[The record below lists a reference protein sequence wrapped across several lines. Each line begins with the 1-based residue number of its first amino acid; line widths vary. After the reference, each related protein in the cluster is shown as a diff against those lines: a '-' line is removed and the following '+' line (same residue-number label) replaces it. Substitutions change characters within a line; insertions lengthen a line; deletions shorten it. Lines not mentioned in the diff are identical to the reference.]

1 MTPPLPIPIFVINL
15 QRQVERRRHMTALLD
30 RLGLVAE
37 FVTAVDGR
45 ALTPAERAAYDPARA
60 RRVYGV
66 EMRDG
71 EIACCHSHSRIYA
84 RMVRDR
90 IETAL
95 ILEDDVT
102 IDARLPGVVGELL
115 ASPFRDWSVI
125 RLDCKRGRV
134 IDPPSPK
141 FRGRQVMELSDGAG
155 LFRLQTHVL
164 GVGAYLIRQEGAA
177 RMLEYGRRIFMPIDQ
192 MMDRFWENG
201 ILPYVVRP
209 FPVHQSD
216 GFGSHAGDRSLDQR
230 RVGQPFAL
238 RQGRRLQ
245 RVVDGLS
252 KRAFNLRN

>member
-1 MTPPLPIPIFVINL
+1 MTPALPVFVINL
-15 QRQVERRRHMTALLD
+15 QRQAERRQHMTALLD
-30 RLGLVAE
+30 RLGMAAE
-37 FVTAVDGR
+37 FVNAVDGQ
-45 ALTPAERAAYDPARA
+45 ALTPGERAAYDPARA

-71 EIACCHSHSRIYA
+71 EIACCHSHNRIYA

-102 IDARLPGVVGELL
+102 IDARLPGVISELL
-115 ASPFRDWSVI
+115 ASPFRDWDVI

-141 FRGRQVMELSDGAG
+141 FRGRQVLGLSDGAG

-177 RMLEYGRRIFMPIDQ
+177 RMLKYAERIFMPIDQ

-201 ILPYVVRP
+201 IIPYVVRP
-209 FPVHQSD
+209 FPVHQGD
-216 GFGSHAGDRSLDQR
+216 EFGSHAGDRSLDQR
-230 RVGQPFAL
+230 RVGQPFAMK
-238 RQGRRLQ
+238 QARRLQ
-245 RVVDGLS
+245 RMVDGLS
-252 KRAFNLRN
+252 KRLFNLRN